1 MIPVYYNRLSGD
13 PLLALLFEGA
23 SPYELKVK
31 PNIPLALYM
40 SIISQ
45 QLSTKVADVI
55 FARFLTIYGGTEP
68 TPQQVVATDLA
79 QLRAIGLSQSKA
91 GYIKNVA
98 QFDIDFGLG
107 VEKLMGMTDEE
118 IYPYVGAIKGIG
130 RWTVHMLLMFSLGR
144 EDIFAADDLGI
155 QNGMALL
162 FGLDK
167 TDRKKLRNDIIV
179 LSEQWSPYRTYLCV
193 HLWQWIN
200 RQQAT
205 KPVSV

>member
-1 MIPVYYNRLSGD
+1 MIPVYYSRLSGD
-13 PLLALLFEGA
+13 PLLSILFEGA
-23 SPYELKVK
+23 SPYELRVK
-31 PNIPLALYM
+31 ANIPLALYM

-55 FARFLTIYGGTEP
+55 YARFLNIYGGAEP
-68 TPQQVVATDLA
+68 TPHQVVATDVA

-98 QFDIDFGLG
+98 QFDIDYGLG
-107 VEKLMGMTDEE
+107 IEKLMGMTDEE

-144 EDIFAADDLGI
+144 EDIFAADDLGV

-205 KPVSV
+205 KPVSE